1 MIGGKAFNEGSVP
14 ESCIPYDETYYNKSD
29 TKSQS
34 CKPVDLN
41 DFYDGGDFKE
51 NGKLG
56 APVDLNH
63 FYDGGDFKQPNN
75 RDSHIVNYGSQ
86 HYVSSG
92 TSVPS
97 PSSYRCIARQNR
109 QNREMNLRNGL

>member
-1 MIGGKAFNEGSVP
+1 MIGGKSFNEGSVP
-14 ESCIPYDETYYNKSD
+14 ESCTPYDERYYNKSD
-29 TKSQS
+29 CKSRS
-34 CKPVDLN
+34 CAPVDLN

-63 FYDGGDFKQPNN
+63 FYDGGDFKQSNN
-75 RDSHIVNYGSQ
+75 LDSHVVNYGSQ
-86 HYVSSG
+86 HYVASGSSI
-92 TSVPS
+92 PS
-97 PSSYRCIARQNR
+97 RSAYRCINRQSR